1 MPYNFHQI
9 LWSQTICDWVIVIQI
24 LVLTIGADPTFG
36 FHDTCISVI
45 VWLLLILNLPTFTIP
60 VTSSNP
66 RLSYTDPTPTLDFM
80 VSGFQS
86 LHDLCIPRMHPH
98 ANFSEINQLTAG
110 LLWYKDWKFVGCLPY
125 WICGSGF
132 KFLTEQRPR
141 KSHNA
146 PAPAYQSTIG
156 QSLAVLLATF
166 YCHFFILADF
176 QDLLIRAES
185 TELQRIREAF
195 RAIIGVPS
203 PLLGLLRSFQNDN
216 GSKANGIET

>member
-1 MPYNFHQI
+1 
-9 LWSQTICDWVIVIQI
+9 
-24 LVLTIGADPTFG
+24 
-36 FHDTCISVI
+36 
-45 VWLLLILNLPTFTIP
+45 
-60 VTSSNP
+60 
-66 RLSYTDPTPTLDFM
+66 
-80 VSGFQS
+80 
-86 LHDLCIPRMHPH
+86 
-98 ANFSEINQLTAG
+98 
-110 LLWYKDWKFVGCLPY
+110 VGCLPY

-166 YCHFFILADF
+166 YCYFFILADF